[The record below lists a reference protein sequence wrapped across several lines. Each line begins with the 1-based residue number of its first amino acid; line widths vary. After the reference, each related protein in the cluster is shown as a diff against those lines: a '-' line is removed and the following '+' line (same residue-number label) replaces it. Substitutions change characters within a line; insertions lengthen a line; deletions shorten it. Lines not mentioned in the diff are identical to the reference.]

1 MCPQALL
8 PPSPSLR
15 FRYWRTLRVTDGCA
29 ARVQEERP
37 LQDDDSRERD
47 LMYERAERVAASLA
61 AMGDQ
66 LRDTILDVN
75 ASAEA
80 SLGDVDTPLG
90 KAIRVLNNQLQA
102 LTAIDS
108 RTDELQ
114 RRLRELQ
121 AGRPVGS
128 GYDDYM

>member
-1 MCPQALL
+1 
-8 PPSPSLR
+8 
-15 FRYWRTLRVTDGCA
+15 
-29 ARVQEERP
+29 
-37 LQDDDSRERD
+37 
-47 LMYERAERVAASLA
+47 MYERAEAVAASLA

-80 SLGDVDTPLG
+80 SLGPLDTPLG
-90 KAIRVLNNQLQA
+90 KAVRVLNNQLQA

-114 RRLRELQ
+114 QRLRELQ
-121 AGRPVGS
+121 AGRPVAN

>member
-1 MCPQALL
+1 M
-8 PPSPSLR
+8 
-15 FRYWRTLRVTDGCA
+15 D
-29 ARVQEERP
+29 E
-37 LQDDDSRERD
+37 DSRERD
-47 LMYERAERVAASLA
+47 SMYERAERVASSLA

-80 SLGDVDTPLG
+80 SLGDGDTPLG
-90 KAIRVLNNQLQA
+90 KAVRVLNNQLQA
-102 LTAIDS
+102 LTTIDT

-121 AGRPVGS
+121 AGAPVS
-128 GYDDYM
+128 QSNGYDDYM